1 MKKILPLIFFSLL
14 LSSCQQK
21 EKPHLAFY
29 YWKTTFQFSATENQT
44 LRENKV
50 TTLYTRYFDI
60 DLHPETGVAYPLSPI
75 YFEQDT
81 HGFQIVPVVYIK
93 NKVFQ
98 SGDTNTADLA
108 LKTFDFITQINRKN
122 QISIAEIQI
131 DCDWTVTTKEKY
143 FAFLAEL
150 KRISK
155 KKLSATIRLHQIKY
169 FKKTKIPN
177 VDYGVLMYYNMG
189 EIAPNTKNSIYD
201 SEIAARYL
209 GSLKNYPLRLNV
221 ALPIF
226 SWAIHIRNGKVI
238 GLRNKIDWHDFETD
252 KHFIPLK
259 NNWLEVVSSFYKKGI
274 FYRKG
279 DQLKPESVSEEALLQ
294 MAEELAE
301 NQKDTPIKII
311 IYDLDEFN
319 LNHYENNIFE
329 KLRTCF

>member
-14 LSSCQQK
+14 FCSCQQK
-21 EKPHLAFY
+21 EKPYLAFY
-29 YWKTTFQFSATENQT
+29 YWKTSFRFSAIENQT

-75 YFEQDT
+75 HFEQDT

-98 SGDTNTADLA
+98 SADTNTADLA
-108 LKTFDFITQINRKN
+108 LKTLDFITQINRKN
-122 QISIAEIQI
+122 QISITEIQI

-143 FAFLAEL
+143 IAFLAEL

-209 GSLKNYPLRLNV
+209 ASLKNYPLRLNV

-226 SWAIHIRNGKVI
+226 SWGIHIRNGKVI

-259 NNWLEVVSSFYKKGI
+259 TNWLEVASSFYKKGV

-301 NQKDTPIKII
+301 NQKETPNKII

-319 LNHYENNIFE
+319 LNQYENNIFE
-329 KLRTCF
+329 KLLTCF